1 MVERKG
7 MKMNIIKK
15 LFQRKYRYFV
25 SYYGVNGNKNSINCS
40 IFSCTVKID
49 NEEQFINIKNV
60 LKTELKCDS
69 IIILNW
75 IRLK

>member
-25 SYYGVNGNKNSINCS
+25 SYYGVNEKNNSFYCS
-40 IFSCTVKID
+40 VFSCTVKIN
-49 NEEQFINIKNV
+49 NEEQITNLTNV
-60 LKTELKCDS
+60 LKTELKFDNV
-69 IIILNW
+69 IILNW